1 MKRNRRKTH
10 NIAPLPSLSRSTTS
24 DHGLKSS
31 VMIEDVGALLEM
43 ERKQEE
49 KNGMLKIMRP
59 YKIDWNAYYPL
70 EDIYEYFDA
79 LEGM

>member
-1 MKRNRRKTH
+1 
-10 NIAPLPSLSRSTTS
+10 
-24 DHGLKSS
+24 
-31 VMIEDVGALLEM
+31 MIEDVGALLEM